1 MNLMVSRNIANHG
14 RTIPSPLNGE
24 RVRVRGDLGQAR
36 NRSRPTNPMFMKFH
50 GVVIAVLLFVAK
62 LVPAAETTAINPGVP
77 WPATDALGR
86 SLPTP
91 AEVGPVKSDRFVGIF
106 YFLTHSEG
114 PRHGHPEEPLNVAKI
129 LAQDPDALSKP
140 DSPLWGGTG
149 EAHYW
154 GEPLYGY
161 YHSADP
167 WVLRRHAQLLADA
180 GVDVLIFD
188 TTNARSYPEVYFE
201 LLKSFR
207 EVRLAGG
214 RTPQIAFMVNTKA
227 GETANE
233 IYRALYQPGLYREL
247 WFHWQ
252 GKPLMICDPNE
263 ASDELKSFF
272 TLRAAHWPFSLTNTP
287 NAWHWEA
294 TYPQP
299 YGYTGDPN
307 RAEQV
312 NVSVAQNLRATDG
325 KVTNMSDGDARG
337 RSFHDGQQNIA
348 AGSVGEGYNF
358 QEQWKRVFE
367 LNPPFV
373 MITGWNE
380 WTAGRWSAP
389 GKPIMFV
396 DQYSEEFSRDIEPQN
411 GGHGDNYYYQMV
423 ANIRRYKG
431 VPPLPEASSPIKIHF
446 DGTFQQWAS
455 VRPEFVPPVAE
466 AAPRDFPGVS
476 GLHYTNHTGRN
487 DFAALKVSRDSRKVY
502 FYARTRNPITP
513 KSDPNWMRLLISTR
527 QNAATGWNGYDF
539 IVDRMV
545 DSAGQ
550 AWLEKNVGGWNWQ
563 KVAPVSLQ
571 VVDNELQL
579 AIPRHALGLKTG
591 NSAIELDFKWADN
604 LQHPGDIMDFYLDGT
619 VAPEGRFNF
628 RYDSN

>member
-1 MNLMVSRNIANHG
+1 MSI
-14 RTIPSPLNGE
+14 
-24 RVRVRGDLGQAR
+24 
-36 NRSRPTNPMFMKFH
+36 KFH
-50 GVVIAVLLFVAK
+50 GIALVLLLSVAK
-62 LVPAAETTAINPGVP
+62 LVSGAETTALNPGVP

-91 AEVGPVKSDRFVGIF
+91 PEVGPVKPDRAVGIF

-114 PRHGHPEEPLNVAKI
+114 PRHGHPEEPLNVANI
-129 LAQDPDALSKP
+129 LAQDPDALNKP
-140 DSPLWGGTG
+140 DSPLWGGIG

-167 WVLRRHAQLLADA
+167 WVMRRHAQLLADA
-180 GVDVLIFD
+180 GIDVLIFD

-201 LLKSFR
+201 LLKSFQ
-207 EVRLAGG
+207 EVRQAGG

-233 IYRALYQPGLYREL
+233 IYRALYQPGLYRDL

-263 ASDELKSFF
+263 ASDALKSFF
-272 TLRAAHWPFSLTNTP
+272 TLRAAHWPSSLTNTL

-299 YGYTGDPN
+299 YGYTDDPN
-307 RAEQV
+307 HAEQV
-312 NVSVAQNLRATDG
+312 NVSVAQNLRVADG
-325 KVTNMSDGDARG
+325 KVTNMSDGNARG

-348 AGSVGEGYNF
+348 SGSVDQGYNF
-358 QEQWKRVFE
+358 QEQWKRAFE

-396 DQYSEEFSRDIEPQN
+396 DQFSEEFSRDIEPQH

-431 VPPLPEASSPIKIHF
+431 APALPEASLAIKIDF
-446 DGTFQQWAS
+446 DGTFQQWQS
-455 VRPEFVPPVAE
+455 VQPEFLPPVKE
-466 AAPRDFPGVS
+466 TVPRDFIGVG
-476 GLHYTNHTGRN
+476 GLHYTNNTGRN
-487 DFAALKVSRDSRKVY
+487 DFAVFKVARDARNIY
-502 FYARTRNPITP
+502 FYARTRAPMTP
-513 KSDPNWMRLLISTR
+513 RSDTNWMWLLIDAD
-527 QNAATGWNGYDF
+527 QNAKTGWAGYDF
-539 IVDRMV
+539 IVNRTV
-545 DSAGQ
+545 DCNGQ
-550 AWLEKNVGGWNWQ
+550 TWLEKNVGGWNWQ

-571 VVDNELQL
+571 VTGNQMQL
-579 AIPRHALGLKTG
+579 AIPRQALGLKNG
-591 NSAIELDFKWADN
+591 HSAVKLDFKWADN
-604 LQHPGDIMDFYLDGT
+604 LQHPGDIMDFYLNGT

-628 RYDSN
+628 RYDTK